1 MRKGWGRPWEI
12 LPLNNSPFLTAP
24 VLRYVIEIAFS
35 LVFSYA
41 FLQNVTFYQRARGSS
56 PRAADPCFWDPAGT
70 TFSIKIMHG
79 KKTPKWSPKGRP
91 KPLKI
96 KKKQNRRP
104 RCHWKCESRLR
115 LGNWACAHKYAIHAP
130 PVAYIYIY
138 MCVYIYIY
146 ICGYIRHRASW
157 GTLGVLDPLSVLLR
171 GLCFLVSSRGSQPEG
186 QITRAVLRSSPAPV
200 PPVPPVPLVPP
211 VTSFKNVDLA
221 CIRVTWEFATSQ
233 KSTQIHPCPKVK
245 KELGARLG
253 EIGEGLEELLEAS
266 GRS

>member
-138 MCVYIYIY
+138 ICVCIYIYIY
-146 ICGYIRHRASW
+146 VDISA
-157 GTLGVLDPLSVLLR
+157 TVPLEARWACLIPF
-171 GLCFLVSSRGSQPEG
+171 LCF
-186 QITRAVLRSSPAPV
+186 
-200 PPVPPVPLVPP
+200 
-211 VTSFKNVDLA
+211 
-221 CIRVTWEFATSQ
+221 WEVCAFWSLQ
-233 KSTQIHPCPKVK
+233 
-245 KELGARLG
+245 GARSPRVK
-253 EIGEGLEELLEAS
+253 LLALS
-266 GRS
+266 CVLPQLPSLPSLPSLSCLPSPVSKM